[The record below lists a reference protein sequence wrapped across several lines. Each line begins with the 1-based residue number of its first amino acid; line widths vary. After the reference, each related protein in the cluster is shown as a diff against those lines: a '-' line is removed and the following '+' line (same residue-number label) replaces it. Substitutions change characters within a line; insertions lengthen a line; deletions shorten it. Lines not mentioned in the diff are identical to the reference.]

1 MDSFPW
7 MEGLKP
13 KVVIPFKGNSLDRAN
28 PFLEEAFP
36 NLHNPFG
43 IKSKAELMRKGQI
56 PNAQGFYK
64 NPKYQDT
71 DPRQSLNKKPRD
83 NKSRKVGGGKHIFV
97 NL

>member
-1 MDSFPW
+1 

-43 IKSKAELMRKGQI
+43 IKTKSELMRNGSR
-56 PNAQGFYK
+56 
-64 NPKYQDT
+64 
-71 DPRQSLNKKPRD
+71 DPRQSLNKKPSD